1 MTTPSS
7 APAGALSGL
16 RVIDLTQM
24 LAGPFCTMMLGDQ
37 GATVIKIEPLEGEP
51 TRLFGPFAD
60 DDGLKAFG
68 GYFQSVNRNKFSVAL
83 DLKHDQ
89 GRAVFLRLVK
99 DADVVVE
106 NFRAGVMD
114 RLGIGYET
122 LAATNPKL
130 VYAALRGFG
139 DPRSGASPY
148 VDWPAFD
155 VVAQAMGGIIGI
167 TGPDAETPLKIGPGV
182 GDLVPAMM
190 SAFAILAAVRH
201 ADRTGEGQFVDL
213 AMYDSML
220 ALCERII
227 YQNSY
232 TGQVPGPEGNAH
244 PLLCPFG
251 LFPASDGWVTIAC
264 PRDNFWLL
272 LTEIMGE
279 PALGRDPRYGTNE
292 ARSARNREVVALVSA
307 WTATRSKRE
316 IQALLGGRVPF
327 GPVNTVADIL
337 ADPHVEAR
345 NMVVEVDHPGSAR
358 RFTIA
363 NSPIRMSRTFSG
375 VQSRSPLTGEHT
387 DAVLAQAGFDKTE
400 IETLRA
406 VSAVA

>member
-1 MTTPSS
+1 MTDTLQR
-7 APAGALSGL
+7 APGALTGL
-16 RVIDLTQM
+16 KVIDLTQM

-37 GATVIKIEPLEGEP
+37 GATVIKIEPLDGEP
-51 TRLFGPFAD
+51 TRLFGPFAAD
-60 DDGLKAFG
+60 DQLKSFG
-68 GYFQSVNRNKFSVAL
+68 GYFQSVNRNKLSVAL
-83 DLKHDQ
+83 DLKHAQ
-89 GRAVFLRLVK
+89 GREVFLRLVQE
-99 DADVVVE
+99 ADVVVE

-122 LAATNPKL
+122 LAATNRKL

-167 TGPDAETPLKIGPGV
+167 TGPDADTPLKIGPGV

-201 ADRTGEGQFVDL
+201 ADKTGEGQFVDL

-227 YQNSY
+227 YQHSY
-232 TGQVPGPEGNAH
+232 AGQVPGPEGNGH

-264 PRDNFWLL
+264 PRENFWLL
-272 LTEIMGE
+272 LTEIMGQPE
-279 PALGRDPRYGTNE
+279 LGRDPRYGSNE
-292 ARSARNREVVALVSA
+292 ARTARKGEVVALVSEWSA
-307 WTATRSKRE
+307 RRSKAE
-316 IQALLGGRVPF
+316 IQSLLGGRVPF

-337 ADPHVEAR
+337 ADPHVAAR
-345 NMVVEVDHPGSAR
+345 SMVAEVDHPGSAHR
-358 RFTIA
+358 YSIA
-363 NSPIRMSRTFSG
+363 NSPIRMSKTFSG
-375 VQSRSPLTGEHT
+375 VQTRSPLTGEHT
-387 DAVLAQAGFDKTE
+387 DAVLAEAGYKPSD

-406 VSAVA
+406 ACAIA